1 MRLRDLIRVNEE
13 APPPVDTEKLL
24 TAMQVLQRRCIA
36 LLQNMIPVLDPQDQ
50 VEASKVRIII
60 DPKLRSQGQLFST
73 SPAYA
78 ISSKKLI
85 AMGTTF
91 IDAPDEVIIWIL
103 GHELAHILRQHGNI
117 DANNKKKPNSQIQQ
131 QELEADELANVIMK
145 RLNITKAAVFTW
157 IERER
162 GGIEQ
167 QLRIERDIGHIWLP
181 HSTHPGHGQRID
193 NAKKHGIDLSRADL
207 LNNLAE
213 LDKLQQTL
221 A

>member
-1 MRLRDLIRVNEE
+1 MLLRELIRITEE
-13 APPPVDTEKLL
+13 AAPPVDNEKLL
-24 TAMQVLQRRCIA
+24 AAMQVLQRRCVA
-36 LLQNMIPVLDPQDQ
+36 LLQKMIPVLDQQDQ
-50 VEASKVRIII
+50 AEASKVHIRI
-60 DPKLRSQGQLFST
+60 DPKLRSQGQMFST

-78 ISSKKLI
+78 RPSQKLI

-91 IDAPDEVIIWIL
+91 IDAPDEVIIWML
-103 GHELAHILRQHGNI
+103 GHELAHILRQHINV
-117 DANNKKKPNSQIQQ
+117 DADKKPKPNSQIKQ

-145 RLNITKAAVFTW
+145 RLNISKAAVFTW

-193 NAKKHGIDLSRADL
+193 NAKKHGIELSRADL